1 MRPPR
6 SPEHA
11 LSPAPSDSGT
21 AGTPGVPLTR
31 VYLAL
36 LIIVLLAALDHTI
49 VATALPTI
57 VGELDGVQHMAWIIT
72 AYTLAMTV
80 GMPIFGRLGDM
91 LGRPL
96 LLLAALGLFMGG
108 SILCGLAQDI
118 TQLSVFRGLQ
128 GLGGAG
134 LAVLPP
140 ALIADLVP
148 PLHRAKYLGP
158 LGSVFGIATVVSPL
172 VGGAV
177 TDAWGWRWVFW
188 INIPV
193 GLLALGMAWSLRR
206 LPVTGGGGRMD
217 WPGAVLMTVTTLS
230 LAAWVTLV
238 IEGGASAAVLWSLT
252 AGAILAASLFVVVE
266 LRSSAPLVPLG
277 MFRSWPV
284 INAAALGLVVGAS
297 IFSVVAYLPS
307 FVQMV
312 HATTASV
319 AGMILLP
326 LVLGLM
332 ISTNASGWLV
342 SRTGRYK
349 IYPLLGTALAT
360 AVSLTLW
367 LLPHL
372 PLPALAGLLA
382 LMGLGVGSFMQLPT
396 VVAQNAVPHALVG
409 TVTSALGY
417 LRELGVTVGTAVFG
431 GLFGTLLAVGARTNS
446 LGLPAESVTD
456 PAVVQNL
463 PEAVR
468 AGVAEIYAEAF
479 TPLFGVLACVFAA
492 GLLLSVLMPEQRLS
506 EELPDRTPAE
516 KH

>member
-6 SPEHA
+6 SPKRATTTAH
-11 LSPAPSDSGT
+11 SDDNPAG
-21 AGTPGVPLTR
+21 APGVSLAR
-31 VYLAL
+31 VYIAL

-57 VGELDGVQHMAWIIT
+57 VGELNGVQHMAWIIT

-91 LGRPL
+91 FGRPFL
-96 LLLAALGLFMGG
+96 LLFALGLFMTG

-118 TQLSVFRGLQ
+118 TQLSLFRGVQ

-177 TDAWGWRWVFW
+177 TDAFGWRWVFW

-206 LPVTGGGGRMD
+206 LPVTRSGGRMD

-238 IEGGASAAVLWSLT
+238 IEGGSSTVVLASLT
-252 AGAILAASLFVVVE
+252 IGTILAASLFILVE

-312 HATTASV
+312 HTTTAAV

-326 LVLGLM
+326 LVIGLM

-349 IYPLLGTALAT
+349 IFPLAGTAVAT
-360 AVSLTLW
+360 VVALTLW
-367 LLPHL
+367 LLPYL
-372 PLPALAGLLA
+372 PLPALACLLA

-396 VVAQNAVPHALVG
+396 VVAQNAVPHSLVG

-417 LRELGVTVGTAVFG
+417 LRELGATVGTAVYG
-431 GLFGTLLAVGARTNS
+431 GLFSSLLAVGALTNS

-456 PAVVQNL
+456 PATVRDL
-463 PEAVR
+463 PAPVR
-468 AGVAEIYAEAF
+468 AGVADIYIDAF
-479 TPLFGVLACVFAA
+479 TPLFGVLVCVFAA
-492 GLLLSVLMPEQRLS
+492 GFLLSVLMPEQRLS
-506 EELPDRTPAE
+506 ADLPNRGLAE
-516 KH
+516 KD